1 MGNNCFYDIITS
13 DSQQL
18 SHEINDKKLDLI
30 IEKTQNSLNGK
41 SDLDKKFSLKK
52 KLSDKKKLLNSKKT
66 IIDTQALTRKN
77 VKNYGINTSKN
88 EEIKED
94 YEKSILT
101 IIKKH
106 NRNNEDNNLINNCL
120 IKHFFMKDL
129 DKQARNAIIQEM
141 SLSSVQENIY
151 I

>member
-52 KLSDKKKLLNSKKT
+52 
-66 IIDTQALTRKN
+66 
-77 VKNYGINTSKN
+77 NYP
-88 EEIKED
+88 IKRS
-94 YEKSILT
+94 Y
-101 IIKKH
+101 
-106 NRNNEDNNLINNCL
+106 
-120 IKHFFMKDL
+120 
-129 DKQARNAIIQEM
+129 
-141 SLSSVQENIY
+141 
-151 I
+151 